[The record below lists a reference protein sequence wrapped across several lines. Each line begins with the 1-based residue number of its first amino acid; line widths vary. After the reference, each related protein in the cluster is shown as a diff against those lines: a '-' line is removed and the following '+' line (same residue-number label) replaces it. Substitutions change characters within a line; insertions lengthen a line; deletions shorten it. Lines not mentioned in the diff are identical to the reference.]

1 MRTIAVCNGKGG
13 CGKSTIATALA
24 AECQRRAL
32 RTLIVDCDAPQ
43 YTALRW
49 SKLGAGEVSAVAVA
63 DVTDVPELGASFDR
77 VVIDTA
83 GRDDGTMRAALM
95 VADLVVVPVQ
105 PTPADMWAATDV
117 IAVVKQAQVIRPELG
132 AVIVV
137 SRCDSRT
144 TYSRTIR
151 GALAS
156 TVHVLGTTIHQRND
170 YAAAMAVG
178 QGPSTYA
185 PDGKA
190 AAEVRSFFEEIHDG
204 KAARTA
210 VVQP

>member
-1 MRTIAVCNGKGG
+1 MRTIAVINGKGG

-24 AECQRRAL
+24 AECQRREV

-49 SKLGAGEVSAVAVA
+49 SKSGRGDVAAVAVA
-63 DVTDVPELGASFDR
+63 DVADVTELGAAFDL

-95 VADLVVVPVQ
+95 IADLALVPVL

-117 IAVVKQAQVIRPELG
+117 IRVIQRAQTLRAELE
-132 AVIVV
+132 AAIVA
-137 SRCDSRT
+137 SRVDSRT
-144 TYSRTIR
+144 KFSRALR
-151 GALAS
+151 GALAN
-156 TVHVLGTTIHQRND
+156 TLPVLRTEIHQRND
-170 YAAAMAVG
+170 YAAAMATG
-178 QGPSTYA
+178 EGPTTFA

-190 AAEVRSFFEEIHDG
+190 AAEIRSLYEEVHS
-204 KAARTA
+204 AQATSARA
-210 VVQP
+210 HAL